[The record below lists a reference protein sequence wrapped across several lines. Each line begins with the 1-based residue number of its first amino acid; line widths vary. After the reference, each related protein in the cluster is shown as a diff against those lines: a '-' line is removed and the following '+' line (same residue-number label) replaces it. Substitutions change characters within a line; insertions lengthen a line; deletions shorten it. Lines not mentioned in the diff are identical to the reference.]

1 MEVVYIRTENRRP
14 LCRSAIW
21 PGYHGTSPRCCRVFS
36 VVNSVPRNLAV
47 ALTALS
53 LWLLPGGAAA
63 QAPQRSVLR
72 QLVGDLAM
80 EARTRGD
87 GSMTLGAADS
97 RTSVVVTF
105 MATDLR
111 RWSDSATRMLAAKP
125 RRGSIIKWEASVSGP
140 GIAAGSMS
148 LARTITATDTTIV
161 LLVTDT
167 SFRAVRTPLSAEDA
181 KALAAAMK
189 RAANASLP
197 TRAAP
202 LPKSTTPPKAA
213 TPPPKK
219 PPVPDLR

>member
-1 MEVVYIRTENRRP
+1 
-14 LCRSAIW
+14 
-21 PGYHGTSPRCCRVFS
+21 
-36 VVNSVPRNLAV
+36 
-47 ALTALS
+47 
-53 LWLLPGGAAA
+53 
-63 QAPQRSVLR
+63 LR
-72 QLVGDLAM
+72 QLVGDLAI

-140 GIAAGSMS
+140 GVAAGSMS

-167 SFRAVRTPLSAEDA
+167 SFHAVRTPLSAEDA

-202 LPKSTTPPKAA
+202 LPKSTTPPKTA

-219 PPVPDLR
+219 PPAPDSR

>member
-1 MEVVYIRTENRRP
+1 MEVVYIRIENRRP

-21 PGYHGTSPRCCRVFS
+21 AHYHGTSSQCSRVFS

-53 LWLLPGGAAA
+53 LWFLPGSAAA

-72 QLVGDLAM
+72 QLVGDLAI

-105 MATDLR
+105 MAIDLR

-140 GIAAGSMS
+140 GVTAGSMS

-202 LPKSTTPPKAA
+202 LPKSTTPAKTA

-219 PPVPDLR
+219 PPAPDSR

>member
-1 MEVVYIRTENRRP
+1 
-14 LCRSAIW
+14 
-21 PGYHGTSPRCCRVFS
+21 
-36 VVNSVPRNLAV
+36 
-47 ALTALS
+47 
-53 LWLLPGGAAA
+53 
-63 QAPQRSVLR
+63 
-72 QLVGDLAM
+72 LVGDLAI

-105 MATDLR
+105 MAIDLR

-125 RRGSIIKWEASVSGP
+125 RRGSIIKWEATVSGP
-140 GIAAGSMS
+140 GVSAGSMS
-148 LARTITATDTTIV
+148 LARTITPTDTSIV

-181 KALAAAMK
+181 RALAAAMK
-189 RAANASLP
+189 RAANAALP

-202 LPKSTTPPKAA
+202 LPKSTTPPKTG

-219 PPVPDLR
+219 PPVPDSR

>member
-1 MEVVYIRTENRRP
+1 
-14 LCRSAIW
+14 
-21 PGYHGTSPRCCRVFS
+21 
-36 VVNSVPRNLAV
+36 VNSVPRNLAV

-53 LWLLPGGAAA
+53 LWSFPGSAAA

-72 QLVGDLAM
+72 QLVGDLAI

-97 RTSVVVTF
+97 RSSVVVTF
-105 MATDLR
+105 MAIDLR

-140 GIAAGSMS
+140 GVTAGSMS

-167 SFRAVRTPLSAEDA
+167 SFHAVRTPLSPEDA

-197 TRAAP
+197 TQAAP
-202 LPKSTTPPKAA
+202 LPKSTTPRKTAV
-213 TPPPKK
+213 PPPKK
-219 PPVPDLR
+219 PPVQDSR